1 MAENERGCG
10 IFGGFGTSPWI
21 WIIIVIVV
29 ILLIFPGIF
38 GRESEGYYKE

>member
-1 MAENERGCG
+1 MAENERGG

-29 ILLIFPGIF
+29 ILLIFPGVF